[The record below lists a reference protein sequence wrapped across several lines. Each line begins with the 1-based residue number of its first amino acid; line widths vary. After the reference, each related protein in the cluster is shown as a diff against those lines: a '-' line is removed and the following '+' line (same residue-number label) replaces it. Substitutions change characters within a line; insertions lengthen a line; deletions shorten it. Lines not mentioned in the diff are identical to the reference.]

1 MPVVNVKVME
11 NVLTLDQKA
20 EIAKQVTE
28 TCASVIGEPVRELT
42 WVIVDDIASGALSIG
57 GNQITTEAVK
67 EMLAGAAVGV

>member
-11 NVLTLDQKA
+11 NVLTLDQKS

-28 TCASVIGEPVRELT
+28 TVASVIGEPVRELT

-67 EMLAGAAVGV
+67 EMLAGAPVGA

>member
-20 EIAKQVTE
+20 EIAKQMTE
-28 TCASVIGEPVRELT
+28 TVASVVGEPVRELT

-67 EMLAGAAVGV
+67 EMLAGTPVGV